1 MGDKPM
7 VKAERIRKETIR
19 PGLNAPGSWFFIIAI
34 SILVLLNSTQV
45 RAQEDKPLPSA
56 EAAPVAEDK
65 PTATLSTDFL
75 SQYLFRGVAFSA
87 ESAVIQPSLTLA
99 YKGLSLNVWGNFDTN
114 EKLFSQHEKWNE
126 TDITLS
132 YSREIYKNLTGTIG
146 YIYYSLPNSTE
157 DSNEFFLGLSYAF
170 PWFTVGVTGYREFN
184 FYPGWWMQIDLS
196 RNFKLPWY
204 DMNIDVGASFGY
216 LDSSTQHF
224 ADWHSGTLT
233 AALNIPINKYI
244 TISPRIGFAFP
255 LTADAWDNV
264 RANSWD
270 GQPDHVFGG
279 LRVTASF

>member
-1 MGDKPM
+1 M
-7 VKAERIRKETIR
+7 VKVKRVGTEMTR
-19 PGLNAPGSWFFIIAI
+19 PGLNAPGLWFLVIVMSMF
-34 SILVLLNSTQV
+34 VLLNSTQV
-45 RAQEDKPLPSA
+45 RAQVDKPVPPD
-56 EAAPVAEDK
+56 EAAPAAEDK

-75 SQYLFRGVAFSA
+75 SQYMFRGVAFSA
-87 ESAVIQPSLTLA
+87 GSVVIQPSLTLA
-99 YKGLSLNVWGNFDTN
+99 YKGLSLNMWGNFDTS
-114 EKLFSQHEKWNE
+114 EKLYSGHEKWNE

-132 YSREIYKNLTGTIG
+132 YTRELYKNLTGTIG

-157 DSNEFFLGLSYAF
+157 DSNEFFVGLAYAF

-204 DMNIDVGASFGY
+204 DMNVDVGASFGY
-216 LDSSTQHF
+216 LDSSTQNF